1 MKKMSVI
8 GAGTMGAGI
17 AQVFAQ
23 TGWQV
28 VLADHSL
35 SLAKK
40 GLGKIKSD
48 MTRLVQKEKLSQDA
62 MEQTIGVITV
72 TDRLEQCDGST
83 LVVEAVY
90 EDLRVKQDLFCTLE
104 KIVQADTILA
114 SNTSSI
120 SITQIAAALTEK
132 GRFAGM
138 HFFNPAGVMNLVE
151 VIAGMQTSADTTASI
166 IAIAKEINKTP
177 VPVDEG
183 PGFVVNRL
191 LIPMINE
198 AIGIYAEGI
207 ASAQSI
213 DTAMKLGANHPIG
226 PLSLGD
232 LIGLDICL
240 AIMEVLHDEFRD
252 HKYSA
257 HPLLRKMVRAG
268 MLGKKTGQ
276 GFFTY
281 Q

>member
-1 MKKMSVI
+1 MSVI

-17 AQVFAQ
+17 AQVFVQA
-23 TGWQV
+23 GWQV
-28 VLADHSL
+28 TLADHSL
-35 SLAKK
+35 SLAEK
-40 GLGKIKSD
+40 GLDKIKSD
-48 MTRLVQKEKLSQDA
+48 MTKLVKKGKLSQNA
-62 MEQTIGVITV
+62 MDQAMNLLNV
-72 TDRLEQCDGST
+72 TNQLKQCKQSS
-83 LVVEAVY
+83 LIIEAIY
-90 EDLRVKQDLFCTLE
+90 EDLQAKQDLFRSLE
-104 KIVQADTILA
+104 TIVAPDTILA

-120 SITQIAAALTEK
+120 SITQIAAALNEK
-132 GRFAGM
+132 GRCAGM
-138 HFFNPAGVMNLVE
+138 HFFNPAGIMNLVE
-151 VIAGMQTSADTTASI
+151 VIAGMQTSPDTTASI

-198 AIGIYAEGI
+198 AVGIYAEGI

-240 AIMEVLHDEFRD
+240 AIMEVLHDEFGD
-252 HKYSA
+252 NKYSP

-268 MLGKKTGQ
+268 MLGRKTGQ
-276 GFFTY
+276 GFFAY

>member
-17 AQVFAQ
+17 AQVFVQA
-23 TGWQV
+23 GWQV
-28 VLADHSL
+28 TLADHSL
-35 SLAKK
+35 SLAEK
-40 GLGKIKSD
+40 GLDKIKSD
-48 MTRLVQKEKLSQDA
+48 MTKLVKKGKLSQNA
-62 MEQTIGVITV
+62 MDQAMNLLNV
-72 TDRLEQCDGST
+72 TNQLKQCKQSS
-83 LVVEAVY
+83 LIIEAIY
-90 EDLRVKQDLFCTLE
+90 EDLQAKQDLFRSLE
-104 KIVQADTILA
+104 TIVAPDTILA

-120 SITQIAAALTEK
+120 SITQIAAALNEK
-132 GRFAGM
+132 GRCAGM
-138 HFFNPAGVMNLVE
+138 HFFNPAGIMNLVE
-151 VIAGMQTSADTTASI
+151 VIAGMQTSPDTTASI

-198 AIGIYAEGI
+198 AVGIYAEGI

-240 AIMEVLHDEFRD
+240 AIMEVLHDEFGD
-252 HKYSA
+252 NKYSP

-268 MLGKKTGQ
+268 MLGRKTGQ
-276 GFFTY
+276 GFFAY

>member
-1 MKKMSVI
+1 MSVI

-17 AQVFAQ
+17 AQVFVQA
-23 TGWQV
+23 GWQV
-28 VLADHSL
+28 TLADHSL
-35 SLAKK
+35 SLAEK
-40 GLGKIKSD
+40 GLDKIKSD
-48 MTRLVQKEKLSQDA
+48 MTKLVKKGKLSQNA
-62 MEQTIGVITV
+62 MDQAMNLLNV
-72 TDRLEQCDGST
+72 TNQLKQCKQSS
-83 LVVEAVY
+83 LIIEAIY
-90 EDLRVKQDLFCTLE
+90 EDLQAKQDLFRSLE
-104 KIVQADTILA
+104 AIVAPDTILA

-120 SITQIAAALTEK
+120 SITQIAAALNEK
-132 GRFAGM
+132 GRCAGM
-138 HFFNPAGVMNLVE
+138 HFFNPAGIMNLVE
-151 VIAGMQTSADTTASI
+151 VIAGMQTSPDTTASI

-198 AIGIYAEGI
+198 AVGIYAEGI

-240 AIMEVLHDEFRD
+240 AIMEVLHDEFGD
-252 HKYSA
+252 NKYSP

-268 MLGKKTGQ
+268 MLGRKTGQ
-276 GFFTY
+276 GFFAY